1 MSLFRT
7 YTPKYLYQETLSL
20 VNMMFHCP
28 PSIPT
33 KKSESYFQ
41 GVLRIHNIIRD
52 DLNDILPEDTAPSK
66 DTTVEQVHASLT
78 SLEQQLFGSQTAF
91 EKDIKGCCLQTRAL
105 EQRLSEK
112 SSCSVT

>member
-7 YTPKYLYQETLSL
+7 YTPKFLYQETLSL

-33 KKSESYFQ
+33 KKGESYFQ
-41 GVLRIHNIIRD
+41 GVLQIHNIIRD
-52 DLNDILPEDTAPSK
+52 DLNDILTGDTPSLG
-66 DTTVEQVHASLT
+66 DTTVEQVHASLS
-78 SLEQQLFGSQTAF
+78 SLEQQLFGSQTDF
-91 EKDIKGCCLQTRAL
+91 EKDIKGCCLHTRAL

-112 SSCSVT
+112 SSCNIT